1 VAFRRRKAPNF
12 FKCRAKARRT
22 LPQAVCVY
30 WGLAKAGRFIGSGA
44 ATVVVLRCLTL
55 ELSGPQRHGAWPV
68 RRTINQ
74 GVARAKRHAVAG
86 PLERRVRP
94 HSWALAVRAGRAACD
109 GPAFL
114 LPEPR
119 DKLDP
124 SNGLAAP
131 YAARLHKL
139 TNLSAMM
146 RRRGLPTQLE
156 VLRLL

>member
-1 VAFRRRKAPNF
+1 MRYSIAICSA
-12 FKCRAKARRT
+12 RAHDTATRPGRQFAR
-22 LPQAVCVY
+22 AMC
-30 WGLAKAGRFIGSGA
+30 G
-44 ATVVVLRCLTL
+44 LTL

-109 GPAFL
+109 GPACL

-119 DKLDP
+119 GKLDP

-131 YAARLHKL
+131 YAARLHQL